1 MGDDKTGDTKARVL
15 EVGGAELVKARAEL
29 RELDLD
35 AEGKL
40 ADLVPDLANERREKR
55 AEVVNLE
62 KLLKPPRVPLDLRP
76 VGEVYGSSWL
86 AEPPPTRQSLL
97 TCDGKPFLV
106 QGKVG
111 LLLAPGGTGKTYA
124 LAQLAVAVATGGK
137 WLGTYPATKGRV
149 LFALGEEDAEE
160 LHRRIYYTAKD
171 LGLDE
176 YERAELE
183 RNLTVLGLSG
193 RSLAMLGRSATGEPE
208 PSAWFREWRDSL
220 AAAGP
225 WRCLLLDPWSR
236 WGGHDVEKDNSAAT
250 RGVELLEELTQLEGS
265 PTVLVAHHTRK
276 PTLGEKGGN
285 ADSSRGA
292 SALVDGARWACN
304 LIRDNDDNDDGP
316 DRLRLR
322 VTKTNYTGPS
332 PELHLTRD
340 KSGVMRPLTPA
351 EDAVRAAGKEA
362 LAAAKKALAPTKKK
376 PQGNAAADKHAG
388 GGDDGFD
395 V

>member
-1 MGDDKTGDTKARVL
+1 MGALEAGDFYQRATALAKGV
-15 EVGGAELVKARAEL
+15 VDGAARAL
-29 RELDLD
+29 GDMGATR
-35 AEGKL
+35 K
-40 ADLVPDLANERREKR
+40 
-55 AEVVNLE
+55 
-62 KLLKPPRVPLDLRP
+62 PLDLRP
-76 VGEVYGSSWL
+76 VGEVYGAGWL
-86 AEPPPTRQSLL
+86 TTTPPTRQSLL
-97 TCDGKPFLV
+97 TLGGKPWLV

-137 WLGTYPATKGRV
+137 WLGTYQAEKGRV

-160 LHRRIYYTAKD
+160 LHRRIHYTAKG

-176 YERAELE
+176 YAQAELE

-193 RSLAMLGRSATGEPE
+193 RSLAMLGRSDKGEPE
-208 PSAWFREWRDSL
+208 ASAWFHEWRASL

-236 WGGHDVEKDNSAAT
+236 WGGHDVETDNHAAT

-276 PTLGEKGGN
+276 PKLEEKGGN

-304 LIRDNDDNDDGP
+304 LIRDNDDMDEGP
-316 DRLRLR
+316 ARLRLR
-322 VTKTNYTGPS
+322 VSKTNYTGPS

-340 KSGVMRPLTPA
+340 KAGVLRPLTPTELA
-351 EDAVRAAGKEA
+351 DQAPKADNAANE
-362 LAAAKKALAPTKKK
+362 KKRKATK
-376 PQGNAAADKHAG
+376 GNAAADKRV
-388 GGDDGFD
+388 GDDSRFE
-395 V
+395 

>member
-1 MGDDKTGDTKARVL
+1 MGDTGTT
-15 EVGGAELVKARAEL
+15 
-29 RELDLD
+29 
-35 AEGKL
+35 
-40 ADLVPDLANERREKR
+40 
-55 AEVVNLE
+55 
-62 KLLKPPRVPLDLRP
+62 RVPLDLRP

-86 AEPPPTRQSLL
+86 DNPPPTRQSLL
-97 TCDGKPFLV
+97 TLGGKPWLV

-124 LAQLAVAVATGGK
+124 LAQLAVAVATGTK
-137 WLGTYPATKGRV
+137 WLGTYQAEKGRV

-160 LHRRIYYTAKD
+160 LHRRIHYTAKD

-176 YERAELE
+176 YERAELA

-193 RSLAMLGRSATGEPE
+193 RSLAMLGRNANGEPE
-208 PSAWFREWRDSL
+208 PSKWFHEWRTSL

-236 WGGHDVEKDNSAAT
+236 WGGHDVETDNSAAT

-276 PTLGEKGGN
+276 PKEGEKGGN

-304 LIRDNDDNDDGP
+304 LVRDNDMDEEVAF
-316 DRLRLR
+316 LRLR
-322 VTKTNYTGPS
+322 VTKTNYTAPS
-332 PELHLTRD
+332 NELHLRRD
-340 KSGVMRPLTPA
+340 KSSGVMRPLTPA
-351 EDAVRAAGKEA
+351 EQAA
-362 LAAAKKALAPTKKK
+362 LADSKK
-376 PQGNAAADKHAG
+376 PDESTTARATPARARATPATATGEPPG
-388 GGDDGFD
+388 G
-395 V
+395 VKV